1 MIAVGVMRS
10 IWRYIVTVLNV
21 WGCVIFALPLLAMY
35 GVLAV
40 MMAVELITFDPLYIA
55 ADVIESRKAHP
66 NCKYGVSDS
75 IWMLTHI

>member
-1 MIAVGVMRS
+1 MIAVGVMRR
-10 IWRYIVTVLNV
+10 IWRYIVTVLSE

-66 NCKYGVSDS
+66 NSKYGVSDS
-75 IWMLTHI
+75 IWCLTHL